1 VGTATG
7 KRVSWDTGVGEW
19 KRCQAC
25 DVSERVVC
33 AV

>member
-19 KRCQAC
+19 KRCQA
-25 DVSERVVC
+25 VT
-33 AV
+33 